1 MMTRDYGYKLYCM
14 AHKIAKMLLQREGL
28 QRNFRMV
35 NVSPEYFSKQNRV
48 EVNGSYINEI
58 ELSGNSII
66 SKNNIFP
73 IENIVEIG
81 SNVNLKDSYEHKEK
95 LHLALGVSNKDAV
108 KIWES
113 FINASVIPDGYRNSG
128 LHYAGYISDNI
139 NEWCLPSWIWT
150 NAALVRLYCSKGDI
164 MKAVQIADLLM
175 EQQQE
180 CGGWVVRNDYTLNG
194 AIPTI
199 APNDSAY
206 IANNAFIEV
215 YKVTHKI
222 QYLEVA
228 RKCADWIF
236 KTARPDGMVWSGYD
250 MKHKEWIKKHNIV
263 DTGFTAGLFAN
274 LYEITKENKYKFFLE
289 RFVAQYI
296 KLFYISSKKGF
307 ATSLNERDEQIGGMF
322 ARGQA
327 WALEGLIPAYRVLKT
342 IELKQVIEETTNN
355 LLKEQL
361 QNGGWAY
368 NFTKPLM
375 GEDCKAVAVIA
386 KNLLE
391 WNQIEPNGK
400 INISAQKALA
410 WCLKHTSNDNI
421 SKGGIFSFSMEGAI
435 VHHLYTRTA
444 LVYASAYAIEL
455 YNILN
460 NYGNN
465 YSNERL

>member
-1 MMTRDYGYKLYCM
+1 MTIRDYCYKLYCM
-14 AHKIAKMLLQREGL
+14 AHKIAKMLIHGKDLQI
-28 QRNFRMV
+28 NFRMV
-35 NVSPEYFSKQNRV
+35 DISPQNFSKQNSV
-48 EVNGSYINEI
+48 EINGPYINEI

-66 SKNNIFP
+66 NKNRVFP
-73 IENIVEIG
+73 VENIVDIG
-81 SNVNLKDSYEHKEK
+81 TNLNLKDSYENKVE
-95 LHLALGVSNKDAV
+95 LHLALGVSSRDAV
-108 KIWES
+108 TIWES

-164 MKAVQIADLLM
+164 DKAVEIADLLM

-180 CGGWVVRNDYTLNG
+180 CGSWVVRNDYSVSG
-194 AIPTI
+194 AIPTM

-206 IANNAFIEV
+206 IANNAFIEL
-215 YKVTHKI
+215 YKVTNDI
-222 QYLEVA
+222 QYLEIA

-236 KTARPDGMVWSGYD
+236 ETARPDGMVWSGYD
-250 MKHKEWIKKHNIV
+250 MKNKKWIKKHNIV

-274 LYEITKENKYKFFLE
+274 LYKITKENKYKLFLE
-289 RFVAQYI
+289 RFVNQYI
-296 KLFYISSKKGF
+296 KLFYIPSKKGF
-307 ATSLNERDEQIGGMF
+307 TTSLNKQDEQIGGMF
-322 ARGQA
+322 GRGQA

-342 IELKQVIEETTNN
+342 IELKRVIKETTDN
-355 LLKEQL
+355 LIKEQL
-361 QNGGWAY
+361 HNGGWSY

-391 WNQIEPNGK
+391 WNKIEPNDK
-400 INISAQKALA
+400 IINSAQKALV
-410 WCLKHTSNDNI
+410 WCLKHTSNN
-421 SKGGIFSFSMEGAI
+421 STCKGGIFSFSMEGAI

-444 LVYASAYAIEL
+444 LVYSSAYAIEL

-465 YSNERL
+465 NSH